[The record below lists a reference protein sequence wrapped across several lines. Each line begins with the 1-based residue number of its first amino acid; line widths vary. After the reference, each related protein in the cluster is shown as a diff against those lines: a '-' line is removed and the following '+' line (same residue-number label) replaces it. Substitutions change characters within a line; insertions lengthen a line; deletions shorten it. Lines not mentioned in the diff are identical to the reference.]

1 MFVPFE
7 VESVEELTL
16 GANLQLSKLQRLNWT
31 TVDSVNMASQRG
43 NRETDTG
50 RVIKPRA
57 FKKCT
62 FSKK

>member
-31 TVDSVNMASQRG
+31 TADSVNMASQTG
-43 NRETDTG
+43 NPDTDTG
-50 RVIKPRA
+50 RIINSLS
-57 FKKCT
+57 
-62 FSKK
+62 SK